1 MPSFPFLL
9 RLSLSL
15 THPLILLPWALMENG
30 STNSYYLL
38 RTVPVPGSTPNALW
52 TVLNIILKIT
62 LLKKHQ
68 YLYFINNKIRGINTS
83 LVAKSQNQGVCSS
96 GWLQNLFLLCCI
108 VASSLYGLF
117 INMGQYFKLKIYA
130 LGRAKYSA
138 ATVKH
143 PTLAVIRDRK
153 INERMPVHYRLS
165 QSPTFG

>member
-1 MPSFPFLL
+1 MYAALVDSRTSF
-9 RLSLSL
+9 SYAA
-15 THPLILLPWALMENG
+15 LLPPAYM
-30 STNSYYLL
+30 
-38 RTVPVPGSTPNALW
+38 A
-52 TVLNIILKIT
+52 
-62 LLKKHQ
+62 
-68 YLYFINNKIRGINTS
+68 
-83 LVAKSQNQGVCSS
+83 
-96 GWLQNLFLLCCI
+96 
-108 VASSLYGLF
+108 F